1 MAVISFLGGKNIP
14 YDGSKQKLEQLLSFT
29 DLVLDSPEEH
39 FHLQTPGLTR
49 DGAVQAIDQLLE
61 LQVEWTGLE
70 KELGDSLYLDT
81 LPHEGDIKQAIL
93 TLREGDAWYRIFQ
106 GRWRKAVGLHKAL
119 QRTKL
124 KMPGQKRLEQLEQ
137 IIKFLGLKEQ
147 WKSSPT
153 WTQFIGLPAPA
164 TPSTLEGYLALAN
177 WNRGIKV
184 ASEDIQAVLIDPIS
198 FTADQA
204 RALRREFS
212 AVKLEITTA
221 ISAFK
226 SINEKLKRL
235 SEFSGSHLIQKVMEK
250 TGEFTEA
257 LEDRL
262 EWLELEARSQA
273 TFTQVVTGC
282 DAALERST
290 LKSQIQENAR
300 VKTLLGEL
308 YLGVDTDCATAIEA
322 LSFGQSID
330 GLNLLPQV
338 KYKLRSGHPIETCR
352 TLVAALGDV
361 HTGLQHVENLIVTL
375 SQFGKFEM
383 DTWTGAPADEDLELF
398 VSALH
403 GAVQK
408 AVQDQDLL
416 IPWSLYIT
424 RRK

>member
-1 MAVISFLGGKNIP
+1 MSGFIKPFQADSLGAELGTLNELRSLHQQLVETAGKLSAANMAVISFLGGKNIP

-29 DLVLDSPEEH
+29 DLILDAPEEH

-49 DGAVQAIDQLLE
+49 DGAVQAIDQLLA
-61 LQVEWTGLE
+61 LQAERTGLE
-70 KELGDSLYLDT
+70 KELGDSLYVDT

-124 KMPGQKRLEQLEQ
+124 KMPGQKRLEQLEK
-137 IIKFLGLKEQ
+137 IIKLLGLKEQ
-147 WKSSPT
+147 WKSSPI

-164 TPSTLEGYLALAN
+164 TPTPSPLEGYLALAK

-198 FTADQA
+198 FTAEQA

-226 SINEKLKRL
+226 SINGKLKRL
-235 SEFSGSHLIQKVMEK
+235 SEFSGSHLIEKVMEK

-257 LEDRL
+257 LEDRF

-282 DAALERST
+282 DAALERSA
-290 LKSQIQENAR
+290 LKSQIQANAR

-308 YLGVDTDCATAIEA
+308 YLGVDTDCETAIEA

-330 GLNLLPQV
+330 GNFQA
-338 KYKLRSGHPIETCR
+338 SCR
-352 TLVAALGDV
+352 
-361 HTGLQHVENLIVTL
+361 L
-375 SQFGKFEM
+375 S
-383 DTWTGAPADEDLELF
+383 
-398 VSALH
+398 
-403 GAVQK
+403 
-408 AVQDQDLL
+408 
-416 IPWSLYIT
+416 
-424 RRK
+424 